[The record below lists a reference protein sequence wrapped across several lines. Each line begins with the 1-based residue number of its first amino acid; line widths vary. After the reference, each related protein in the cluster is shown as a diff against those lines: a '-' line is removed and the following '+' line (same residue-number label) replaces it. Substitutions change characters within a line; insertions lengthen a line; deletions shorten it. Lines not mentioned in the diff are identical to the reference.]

1 MKFKENPLLEVS
13 QEKDNKTTNVIN
25 NYNEDQ

>member
-1 MKFKENPLLEVS
+1 MKFKENPLLEVG

-25 NYNEDQ
+25 NYNED